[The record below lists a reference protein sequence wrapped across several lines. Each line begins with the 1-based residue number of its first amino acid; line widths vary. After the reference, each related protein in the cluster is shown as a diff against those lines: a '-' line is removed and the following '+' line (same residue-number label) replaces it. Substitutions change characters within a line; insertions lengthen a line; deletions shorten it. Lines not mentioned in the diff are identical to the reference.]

1 MSEIAAEGDA
11 GVIEEAGIGFDP
23 SRQHLELSV
32 QEKRRTT
39 ALLLAIQ
46 AYREL
51 IIKDAAYLRE
61 ATMIA
66 KDAGREI
73 KPARIDEMID
83 AALRFDFFIATGA
96 AVVDGQIKVV
106 EEEPEEPEEGSEG

>member
-73 KPARIDEMID
+73 D